1 MKLTLNNWTCLACGL
16 MLACSA
22 TAETKIGVVDLK
34 KVFEGYWRTGQADKQ
49 LKDRK
54 SELDRMLANLEDDYK
69 KSNEELK
76 KLVEAANDQA
86 VSSQERD
93 KRKVD
98 VEKKAGE
105 IREQETSIR
114 NYRDTAG
121 RELNT
126 QMSRLRASVL
136 REIRGMVEDK
146 SKSAGFQLVLDTA
159 AVSGNNTPVVLYSTL
174 NGTEVD
180 ITDAVLKQLNANAPA
195 DAPSDEKKPDDKKA
209 DEKPAD
215 DKKAG
220 SKKSK

>member
-1 MKLTLNNWTCLACGL
+1 MKLTSTNWIGLACGL
-16 MLACSA
+16 LIAGSA
-22 TAETKIGVVDLK
+22 VAETKIGVVDLK

-54 SELDRMLANLEDDYK
+54 SEFDRMLGNLEEDYK

-98 VEKKAGE
+98 VEKKVAD
-105 IREQETSIR
+105 IREQENSIR

-126 QMSRLRASVL
+126 QMTRLRESVL
-136 REIRGMVEDK
+136 REIRGTVEEK
-146 SKSAGFQLVLDTA
+146 SKTAGFQLVFDIA
-159 AVSGNNTPVVLYSTL
+159 AVSGNNTPVILYTVL

-180 ITDAVLKQLNANAPA
+180 ITDSVLKSLNANAPA
-195 DAPSDEKKPDDKKA
+195 DAPADDKKA
-209 DEKPAD
+209 D
-215 DKKAG
+215 DKKADP
-220 SKKSK
+220 KK

>member
-1 MKLTLNNWTCLACGL
+1 MMKLTSTNWIGLACGL
-16 MLACSA
+16 LIAGSA
-22 TAETKIGVVDLK
+22 VAETKIGVVDLK

-54 SELDRMLANLEDDYK
+54 SEFDRMLGNLEEDYK

-86 VSSQERD
+86 VSTQERD

-98 VEKKAGE
+98 VEKKVAD
-105 IREQETSIR
+105 IREQENSIR

-126 QMSRLRASVL
+126 QMTRLRESVL
-136 REIRGMVEDK
+136 REIRGTVEEK
-146 SKSAGFQLVLDTA
+146 SKTAGYQLVFDVA
-159 AVSGNNTPVVLYSTL
+159 AVSGNNTPVILYTVL

-180 ITDAVLKQLNANAPA
+180 ITDAVLKALNANAPA
-195 DAPSDEKKPDDKKA
+195 DAPADDKKA
-209 DEKPAD
+209 D
-215 DKKAG
+215 DKKADP
-220 SKKSK
+220 KK

>member
-1 MKLTLNNWTCLACGL
+1 MMKLTSTNWIGLACGL
-16 MLACSA
+16 LIAGSA
-22 TAETKIGVVDLK
+22 VAETKIGVVDLK

-54 SELDRMLANLEDDYK
+54 SEFDRMLGNMEEDYK

-86 VSSQERD
+86 VSTQERD

-98 VEKKAGE
+98 VEKKVAD
-105 IREQETSIR
+105 IREQENSIR

-126 QMSRLRASVL
+126 QMTRLRESVL
-136 REIRGMVEDK
+136 REIRGTVEEK
-146 SKSAGFQLVLDTA
+146 SKTAGYQLVFDVA
-159 AVSGNNTPVVLYSTL
+159 AVSGNNTPVILYTVL

-180 ITDAVLKQLNANAPA
+180 ITDAVLKALNANAPA
-195 DAPSDEKKPDDKKA
+195 DAPADDKKA
-209 DEKPAD
+209 D
-215 DKKAG
+215 DKKADP
-220 SKKSK
+220 KK

>member
-1 MKLTLNNWTCLACGL
+1 MKLTSTNWIGLACGL
-16 MLACSA
+16 LLAGSA
-22 TAETKIGVVDLK
+22 VAETKIGVVDLK

-54 SELDRMLANLEDDYK
+54 SEFDRMLGNLEEDYK

-98 VEKKAGE
+98 VEKKVAD
-105 IREQETSIR
+105 IREQENSIR

-126 QMSRLRASVL
+126 QMTRLRESVL
-136 REIRGMVEDK
+136 REIRGTVEEK
-146 SKSAGFQLVLDTA
+146 SKSAGYQLVFDIA
-159 AVSGNNTPVVLYSTL
+159 AVSGNNTPVILYTVL

-180 ITDAVLKQLNANAPA
+180 ITDSVLKSLNANAPA
-195 DAPSDEKKPDDKKA
+195 DAPSDDKKDDKKA
-209 DEKPAD
+209 DP
-215 DKKAG
+215 KK
-220 SKKSK
+220 